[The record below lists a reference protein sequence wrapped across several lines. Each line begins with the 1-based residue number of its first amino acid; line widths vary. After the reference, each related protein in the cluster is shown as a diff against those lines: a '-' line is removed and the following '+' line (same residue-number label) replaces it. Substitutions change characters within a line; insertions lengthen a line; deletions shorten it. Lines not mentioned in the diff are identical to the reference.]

1 MNNGIQWSDL
11 IFNLSISFFG
21 GLIKSITT
29 KVKQKT
35 WTYFFASAVVGGF
48 AGLLTYMLCNS
59 FNLSWQM
66 TSFATGVAGYMGD
79 SILKVFSEILPNF
92 LTGKFN
98 IQISSAEDKN
108 KDKEKDNKEIK
119 DDKEKKK

>member
-11 IFNLSISFFG
+11 LFNLSISFFG
-21 GLIKSITT
+21 GVIKSITA
-29 KVKQKT
+29 KLEQKT

-79 SILKVFSEILPNF
+79 SILRVFSEILPKF
-92 LTGKFN
+92 LSGKFN
-98 IQISSAEDKN
+98 IQINDTQNKGNEEKGNSDKN
-108 KDKEKDNKEIK
+108 
-119 DDKEKKK
+119 DDKKSNKK

>member
-92 LTGKFN
+92 LSGKFN
-98 IQISSAEDKN
+98 IQISNVEN
-108 KDKEKDNKEIK
+108 KEKDNKEIK

>member
-1 MNNGIQWSDL
+1 MYNGIHWSVL
-11 IFNLSISFFG
+11 ILYLYISFFG
-21 GLIKSITT
+21 VIIKSITT
-29 KVKQKT
+29 NVEQKT
-35 WTYFFASAVVGGF
+35 CTYFFASAVVGGF

-92 LTGKFN
+92 LSGKFN
-98 IQISSAEDKN
+98 IQISSVDN
-108 KDKEKDNKEIK
+108 KEKDNKEVKI
-119 DDKEKKK
+119 DKENKK